1 MSNLNQVVDSL
12 ETRVS
17 TLLSRYKA
25 LQERLVIL
33 EGTIVNLDAHNSELK
48 QQLEQKQQE
57 CNTIKTANALLGSN
71 DYKRETKLKINAL
84 IREIDACV
92 VALSE

>member
-71 DYKRETKLKINAL
+71 DYKRETQLKINAL
-84 IREIDACV
+84 IRAIDACV
-92 VALSE
+92 GALSE